1 MPNSP
6 SSNTTVL
13 PSTGRLLPPNHLTET
28 LLFSRIDEEAAKS
41 KEVILNINNFNE
53 LDNIYSNIITVA
65 LVIIVQWNL
74 RHCRHPFDDAQ
85 DKLEAP
91 NKRSQSENQQDL
103 IINLNVLLETLP
115 AI

>member
-91 NKRSQSENQQDL
+91 NKLASRT
-103 IINLNVLLETLP
+103 VALP
-115 AI
+115 TDKRQAPEALHL